1 MENKNY
7 VVAIDLGTTNV
18 SIAVGERT
26 PEGLS
31 VAALVTKPCQGVHAG
46 QVENIELVARAID
59 EAKAE
64 IREQL
69 GIRITEAYAGISGPY
84 VRCASHRDYVF
95 TEDKL
100 GGVSQSDVDRL
111 FDRMRNVQAPG
122 DEVVMERIPQNYLTD
137 NNTEVQNPVGCFSGK
152 LTSTFNFILCAQTPI
167 QRLELAMKRC
177 GILLKEVFTNPQ
189 VVADSVLSPDDREEG
204 VAVVNIGGG
213 VTDVAVY
220 YSNVLRYV
228 ASIPLGGN
236 AINRDIRSQS
246 IPERFVERLKCRYGS
261 AVMELAP
268 DKQIHIDGR
277 TARESKDILV
287 KNLASVVEARMKD
300 IVEYVQMEL
309 KNSGY
314 AQRLNYGL
322 VLTGGTAR
330 MKDVDELFRRQTKY
344 DVRIGIPEEGIT
356 EASRPLVQSPEAAT
370 VVGLLLRGAKAGA
383 CTTPIDEGWL
393 EQRRNEERE
402 RLAAEEA
409 ERQREAAL
417 REAELQRQ
425 REEEL
430 KRRQIEELKRQ
441 IDNLQGAEQPT
452 TPAQP
457 VSTPK
462 PEPAKVIAPEA
473 PRPAPQPVQPKPTP
487 APQPVQ
493 PQPAPVQPTQPV
505 QPQPAPKV
513 VEQSKATEATP
524 AQEVPTE
531 ATSGKKRNWKSLFSQ
546 VINTVN
552 DKFEKVGSG
561 NDDEEI

>member
-1 MENKNY
+1 MESKNY

-18 SIAVGERT
+18 TIAVGEQT
-26 PEGLS
+26 PEGVS
-31 VAALVTKPCQGVHAG
+31 VAALVSKPCQGVNAG

-59 EAKAE
+59 EAKSE
-64 IREQL
+64 IRNLL

-177 GILLKEVFTNPQ
+177 GIQLKEVFTNVQ
-189 VVADSVLSPDDREEG
+189 VIAEAVLSPDDREEG
-204 VAVVNIGGG
+204 TAVINIGGG

-220 YSNVLRYV
+220 YGNVLRYV
-228 ASIPLGGN
+228 ASIPLAGN

-246 IPERFVERLKCRYGS
+246 IPERFVERLKLRYGS

-268 DKQIHIDGR
+268 DKQIHIEGR
-277 TARESKDILV
+277 TARESKDILL
-287 KNLASVVEARMKD
+287 KNLASVIEARMKD

-309 KNSGY
+309 KNSGF

-356 EASRPLVQSPEAAT
+356 KQTRELVQSPDAAT
-370 VVGLLLRGAKAGA
+370 VVGLLLRGAKAGV
-383 CTTPIDEGWL
+383 CTTPIDEEWMAQRQAEAL
-393 EQRRNEERE
+393 EQQKAEDAERQRLAEEER
-402 RLAAEEA
+402 A
-409 ERQREAAL
+409 ERQREEE
-417 REAELQRQ
+417 RRLQ
-425 REEEL
+425 
-430 KRRQIEELKRQ
+430 QIEELKRQ
-441 IDNLQGAEQPT
+441 IDHLQENDGQLPPPNPQEPQEPQKPIETPVAETANPGRLM
-452 TPAQP
+452 PE
-457 VSTPK
+457 TPK
-462 PEPAKVIAPEA
+462 PETPKSEPEKNNFESGSEVGT
-473 PRPAPQPVQPKPTP
+473 PPTN
-487 APQPVQ
+487 
-493 PQPAPVQPTQPV
+493 
-505 QPQPAPKV
+505 
-513 VEQSKATEATP
+513 
-524 AQEVPTE
+524 VPSAGGE
-531 ATSGKKRNWKSLFSQ
+531 KKRNWKSLFTKM
-546 VINTVN
+546 INSVN
-552 DKFEKVGSG
+552 ESFEKVEGG
-561 NDDEEI
+561 DDEEI